1 MAFTEATIK
10 QYQHPRIK
18 LVVGG
23 TSEIVFP
30 APPTTTIYEPDIVSG
45 SFSYKTGTSSGGAFG
60 PGGCVTASISF
71 AVRNKTGEYSDLF
84 VEDTKVRVYFGYGA
98 TYDTAEY
105 ELIGYFYVTDV
116 KKQNQKISVQAFDWL
131 RKADKI
137 KWTFYEFPMTVR
149 DIIHTA
155 ASQAGIGYIVGP
167 TDGGT
172 ISVDLRDSDGNQP
185 TLNLTCRQAIAAALE
200 ISGNYAY
207 VSISSNGYE
216 QLNCG
221 WYPRTA
227 DATLTASWLRDY
239 TIKDSR
245 AYTGVQVFGQA
256 ISGTSE
262 RLFVMS
268 SATFLTD
275 ANKADV
281 QARLYDALVG
291 LSVCEANISAVYNP
305 NIRPGQVLSMTFPQA
320 GSTRTITTPITSISI
335 KGGMVATYSSE
346 DINADEADDLRED
359 GKDYATIDYVNSAVA
374 GASNRDIV
382 SIDVAQALFSNNDEY
397 VLPSPLEIALVH
409 SSIFTNGTSSEFVKA
424 YAGAGGTESF
434 PISWGRQIIQV
445 PTYQSCLADAQR
457 LGKTI
462 AKITFPVSIRLFSG
476 ASWWEECGFRGV
488 PPRCEIMCFYESE
501 TTICIQWPVYIVVG
515 VMGQVTN
522 GSANVGIPVH
532 AIVSLEGR
540 TTGRDSYI
548 FLMYINDDNFN
559 QGQFNGQWMNPYDV
573 RYQEHYDS

>member
-98 TYDTAEY
+98 TYETAEY

-137 KWTFYEFPMTVR
+137 KWTVYEFPMTVR
-149 DIIHTA
+149 QIINA
-155 ASQAGIGYIVGP
+155 AARQAGIGHIVYP

-207 VSISSNGYE
+207 VSIASDDYE

-335 KGGMVATYSSE
+335 NGGMVATYSSE

-359 GKDYATIDYVNSAVA
+359 GKDYATKDYVNSAIA

-382 SIDVAQALFSNNDEY
+382 SIDVGSFY
-397 VLPSPLEIALVH
+397 PSGSPFVITHVH
-409 SSIFTNGTSSEFVKA
+409 SSIFTNGTSSEYVKEYPGA
-424 YAGAGGTESF
+424 HSNPYAGTFEITWS
-434 PISWGRQIIQV
+434 RQIIQV
-445 PTYQSCLADAQR
+445 RTYQSCLADAQR

-462 AKITFPVSIRLFSG
+462 DKITFPVSIYLSNTM
-476 ASWWEECGFRGV
+476 WLEERIGFRGV
-488 PPRCEIMCFYESE
+488 TPKCEIMCFYANES
-501 TTICIQWPVYIVVG
+501 TICMKWPVHIVVG
-515 VMGQVTN
+515 VMGQSTP
-522 GSANVGIPVH
+522 PVH
-532 AIVSLEGR
+532 AIVSMEGWA
-540 TTGRDSYI
+540 TGRNSYP
-548 FLMYINDDNFN
+548 FLMYINNDTFHH
-559 QGQFNGQWMNPYDV
+559 GEYNGQWLCPFDDRFDTQNN
-573 RYQEHYDS
+573 S